1 MRGSQKSL
9 RCCRPV
15 SYGCWGHQI
24 SFLILR
30 SVSHSVSQAEDAR
43 SLVRL
48 LRSCAPGR
56 PFPTLSLCFPPNLCV
71 YFAVVFLAPGNI
83 DFETTFLMFAF
94 EAGTFSP
101 KSCCDYTAGEVRFPG
116 HPQAEVLAQTQPGSH
131 PGGRR
136 GRVMPGTCPHAW
148 GPTLLSSP

>member
-1 MRGSQKSL
+1 MPQTCLIWLLGPSDFFPDFALSLPLCFSGGGCTFPGSS
-9 RCCRPV
+9 
-15 SYGCWGHQI
+15 
-24 SFLILR
+24 
-30 SVSHSVSQAEDAR
+30 
-43 SLVRL
+43 L

-148 GPTLLSSP
+148 GPPCSPRHDC